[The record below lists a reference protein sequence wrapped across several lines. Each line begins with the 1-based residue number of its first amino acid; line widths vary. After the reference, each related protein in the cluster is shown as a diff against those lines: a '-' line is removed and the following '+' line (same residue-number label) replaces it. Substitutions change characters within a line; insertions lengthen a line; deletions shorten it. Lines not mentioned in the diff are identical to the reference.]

1 MSKFDGSKVNLSS
14 ASCVGSNIYN
24 DRYSLTI
31 PLVNNKNE
39 DKNEDKTVIVIM
51 KNPASTARQNVF
63 YKVGFS
69 NITDVDKT
77 TTKLINYLFSLNRY
91 KTIIT
96 VNLFPYYSAN
106 PQDLNAI
113 YGISTKKR
121 YQINKSTSYQ
131 NNMAEIER
139 IFAANANANVDVI
152 CAWGNKSNMSKVI
165 LDNAIQDI
173 ITMINNYFNKN
184 VYQFTKSGRNVY
196 LTTIPLPITNI
207 FYPLHPSKI

>member
-1 MSKFDGSKVNLSS
+1 MSKFDGSKVDVSGV
-14 ASCVGSNIYN
+14 SCVGSNIYN

-31 PLVNNKNE
+31 PLLNNKNE
-39 DKNEDKTVIVIM
+39 VKTVIVIM

-63 YKVGFS
+63 YNVGFS

-113 YGISTKKR
+113 YGIKTKKR
-121 YQINKSTSYQ
+121 YQINKNTSYKD
-131 NNMAEIER
+131 NIAEVER

-165 LDNAIQDI
+165 LNNAIQDI
-173 ITMINNYFNKN
+173 IAMINNYFTQN
-184 VYQFTKSGRNVY
+184 VYQITKSGGTVN
-196 LTTIPLPITNI
+196 LATIPLQITNI